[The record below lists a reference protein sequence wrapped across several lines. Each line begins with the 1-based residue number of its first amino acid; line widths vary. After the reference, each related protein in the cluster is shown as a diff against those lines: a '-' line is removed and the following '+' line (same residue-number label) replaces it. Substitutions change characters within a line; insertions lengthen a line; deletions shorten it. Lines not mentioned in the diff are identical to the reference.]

1 MDLANKLDD
10 SINRIMRGNLVFLN
24 IPEEEGE
31 NPITTKQIHSEEL
44 ANNFTQKS
52 PEIILQ
58 HIVRAHRSP
67 PRPGNKSPRPIF
79 AKFTRE
85 DIAEDINEDLSRI
98 KSFTKCMRQYTKSL
112 QERRNRALINRREL
126 LSNKAIIKRF
136 Y

>member
-1 MDLANKLDD
+1 MDDIGKTASDASDMTHDVDNELKLVKEEVESLKNRNMDLANKLYD
-10 SINRIMRGNLVFLN
+10 SINRNMRGNLFFLN

-31 NPITTKQIHSEEL
+31 NPVRTKQILSEEL

-79 AKFTRE
+79 CK
-85 DIAEDINEDLSRI
+85 IH
-98 KSFTKCMRQYTKSL
+98 K
-112 QERRNRALINRREL
+112 RRHCRR
-126 LSNKAIIKRF
+126 